1 MPSPPWTPV
10 FNGAVV
16 DYLTMTFHQTPFIF
30 SHFKRKR
37 AQVCLRNM
45 LLLRLGQTI
54 SVDDITCD
62 LLPVHVNDHNIRSFA
77 SDGRDE
83 RQAFV
88 YKDRNGGYTVTGI
101 LAVDMRK
108 KVLKLAR
115 PLHKSIEKYDCDV
128 FQFSEPAELLLTEVD
143 DLRLFRKYYR
153 HCFGGIA
160 AC

>member
-1 MPSPPWTPV
+1 M
-10 FNGAVV
+10 
-16 DYLTMTFHQTPFIF
+16 
-30 SHFKRKR
+30 
-37 AQVCLRNM
+37 CLRNM
-45 LLLRLGQTI
+45 LFFRLGQTI

-62 LLPVHVNDHNIRSFA
+62 LLPVHVNDRNIRSFEVRP
-77 SDGRDE
+77 SDGREE

-128 FQFSEPAELLLTEVD
+128 FQFSEPAELLLTEVA

-153 HCFGGIA
+153 HCHHFGNPTASPLAETA
-160 AC
+160 AELPLAETALPLDETELPHTEAC

>member
-1 MPSPPWTPV
+1 M
-10 FNGAVV
+10 
-16 DYLTMTFHQTPFIF
+16 
-30 SHFKRKR
+30 
-37 AQVCLRNM
+37 CLRNM

-54 SVDDITCD
+54 SVDDILCD
-62 LLPVHVNDHNIRSFA
+62 LLPVHVNDHNIQSFEVN
-77 SDGRDE
+77 RDE

-128 FQFSEPAELLLTEVD
+128 FQFSEPAELLLTEVA

-153 HCFGGIA
+153 HCTHFCGN
-160 AC
+160 ACCGVPP

>member
-1 MPSPPWTPV
+1 MC
-10 FNGAVV
+10 
-16 DYLTMTFHQTPFIF
+16 I
-30 SHFKRKR
+30 
-37 AQVCLRNM
+37 RNM
-45 LLLRLGQTI
+45 LFFRLGQTI

-62 LLPVHVNDHNIRSFA
+62 LLPVHVNDHNIRSFEVRP

-88 YKDRNGGYTVTGI
+88 YNDRNGGYTVTGI

-153 HCFGGIA
+153 HCTHFCGNDA
-160 AC
+160 

>member
-1 MPSPPWTPV
+1 
-10 FNGAVV
+10 
-16 DYLTMTFHQTPFIF
+16 
-30 SHFKRKR
+30 
-37 AQVCLRNM
+37 M
-45 LLLRLGQTI
+45 LFFRLGQTI
-54 SVDDITCD
+54 SVDDILCD
-62 LLPVHVNDHNIRSFA
+62 LLPVHVNDHNIQSFEVRP
-77 SDGRDE
+77 SDGE

-128 FQFSEPAELLLTEVD
+128 FQFSEPAELLLTEVA

-153 HCFGGIA
+153 HCHHFGDPRASQLAETA
-160 AC
+160 AELPLAETALPLAESEPC

>member
-1 MPSPPWTPV
+1 M
-10 FNGAVV
+10 
-16 DYLTMTFHQTPFIF
+16 
-30 SHFKRKR
+30 
-37 AQVCLRNM
+37 CLRIM

-62 LLPVHVNDHNIRSFA
+62 LLPVHVNDRNIRSFEV
-77 SDGRDE
+77 DRDE

-88 YKDRNGGYTVTGI
+88 YKNKHAAASGGYTVCGI
-101 LAVDMRK
+101 LAVDKKK

-128 FQFSEPAELLLTEVD
+128 FQFSEPAELLLTEVA

-153 HCFGGIA
+153 HCTHFGATA
-160 AC
+160 AELQHTEAC

>member
-1 MPSPPWTPV
+1 M
-10 FNGAVV
+10 
-16 DYLTMTFHQTPFIF
+16 
-30 SHFKRKR
+30 
-37 AQVCLRNM
+37 CLRNM
-45 LLLRLGQTI
+45 LLLRLGQTV

-62 LLPVHVNDHNIRSFA
+62 LLPVHVNDHNIQSFEA
-77 SDGRDE
+77 NRDE

-115 PLHKSIEKYDCDV
+115 PLHKSIEKYECDV
-128 FQFSEPAELLLTEVD
+128 FQFSEPAELLLTEVA

-153 HCFGGIA
+153 HCHHFGNPTASPLAETA
-160 AC
+160 AELPLDETALPLAESEPC